1 MTDKKSLGSLLT
13 AAFFIIAGIVTIWD
27 TYGYSDIDSQVFP
40 RTVAIIL
47 IICAT
52 ASFLFTLISG
62 DESEGFGEGSWWR
75 RILLVIGLLGACAAM
90 PYLGFLLSGVL
101 AFAAGMI
108 AAMHDE
114 WKVQSAILYSASGLV
129 IMSAFYALFRF
140 VLLVPL
146 P

>member
-1 MTDKKSLGSLLT
+1 MTTNKSLGALLT
-13 AAFFIIAGIVTIWD
+13 PAFFIVAGIVTIWD
-27 TYGYSDIDSQVFP
+27 TQSYSDIDSQVFP
-40 RTVAIIL
+40 RTVAIVL
-47 IICAT
+47 LICAT
-52 ASFLFTLISG
+52 LAFLTTLIRG

-75 RILLVIGLLGACAAM
+75 RVLLVIGLLGACAAM

-108 AAMHDE
+108 AAMHDP
-114 WKVQSAILYSASGLV
+114 WKLRSALLYSISGLI
-129 IMSAFYALFRF
+129 IMAAFYTLFRF